1 MKGYKRI
8 TIEERVEIATLLN
21 SGVSKAEVAR
31 RLNRH
36 RSTITREM
44 SIWTR
49 YDAFRS
55 DQLYKERVSRR
66 NKGNSKIQKC
76 SCLKEYIHKHIKLKW
91 SPVQISN
98 SLVLLYPNDKHMQIS
113 HESIYTYI
121 YLLGR
126 GTLKK
131 ELIEGLRQQKSQR
144 YSRKGVYTKRGG
156 IADMVSIEERPIEV
170 TDRSVAGHWEGD
182 LIIGKDHK
190 SALGVIVERKTRAV
204 ILVPL
209 VAKDAYSVREAFERE
224 LSTLPEQM
232 KRSMTYDNGKE
243 MTQHKL
249 FTANTQMQVYFC
261 HPHSPWE
268 RGTCENTNGL
278 IRQYFPK
285 GTDFSKVSVE
295 EIKTAQH
302 QLNERPRKIL
312 NWSTPKDVFENEI
325 LLNCA

>member
-1 MKGYKRI
+1 MEKYKRI
-8 TIEERVEIATLLN
+8 DLEERVKIATLLS
-21 SGVSKAEVAR
+21 SGLNKAEVAR

-49 YDAFRS
+49 YDALRS
-55 DQLYKERVSRR
+55 DQLYKERVCRR

-76 SCLKEYIHKHIKLKW
+76 SCLREYIHKQIKLKW

-98 SLVLLYPNDKHMQIS
+98 SLVSLYPKDKHMQIS

-126 GTLKK
+126 GTLRK
-131 ELIEGLRQQKSQR
+131 ELTEGLRQRKSQR
-144 YSRKGVYTKRGG
+144 YSRKGVYSKRGS
-156 IADMVSIEERPIEV
+156 IADMVSIEERPAEV
-170 TDRSVAGHWEGD
+170 ADRSVAGHWEGD
-182 LIIGKDHK
+182 LIVGKDHK

-209 VAKDAYSVREAFERE
+209 AAKDAYSVREAFERE
-224 LSTLPEQM
+224 LATLPEQM

-243 MTQHKL
+243 MAQHKL

-261 HPHSPWE
+261 HPNSPWE

-302 QLNERPRKIL
+302 QLNERPRKTL
-312 NWSTPKDVFENEI
+312 NWSTPKDVFEKGI